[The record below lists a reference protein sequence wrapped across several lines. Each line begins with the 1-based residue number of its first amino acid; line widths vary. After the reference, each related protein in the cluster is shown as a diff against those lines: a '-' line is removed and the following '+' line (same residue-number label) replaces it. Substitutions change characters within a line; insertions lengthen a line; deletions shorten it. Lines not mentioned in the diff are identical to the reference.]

1 QCTHVDKPSQ
11 SVRQHLQQNLKGQER
26 ALESVVGAIE
36 AWEFSR
42 LSSKDRTPLV
52 LAITG
57 PTGTGKTEMSNLL
70 AESLFKRKK
79 RLPNSEKRVPS
90 GLLIF
95 RLAEHLHHCSGKAV
109 VVIDEVQKVIP
120 HTLDVLMEAVSSSA
134 QFSYYKHG
142 VTKNIDT
149 SNVIFVLVSDIG
161 VTDMEQVMIQYE
173 TREEI
178 PTVALE
184 RVVKA
189 ALDDQWKRLD
199 FGKMIDQVR
208 TAAMLLVRRHSHI
221 VEIIALKLKQL
232 DENYRGKYWHRLW
245 IEVSYDRQEGRRS
258 DNIADYMSRLD
269 SVHYK
274 VRSAVINGKVTS
286 SKVFAKYGARDVE
299 TGPIQLLKSKLL
311 RYLRPFNPGTELESA
326 EIWGGAEEGL
336 DPEILLMS
344 NEELRQRIRLLDNDI
359 RIMRSDI
366 QRINHE
372 SNSQRERIKEN
383 NEKVKLNKQLPYL
396 VANVVEILELEDD
409 EDEQD
414 GAATD
419 VDAQRKGKSAVI
431 KTSTR
436 QTIFLP
442 IPGLVEP
449 NGLIPND
456 LVGVNKDSYL
466 ILEKLPSEYDSRVK
480 AMEVDEKPTEEYSD
494 IGGLDKQIQELVEAV
509 VLPMTHKEKF
519 DAIGILPPKG
529 VLLHG
534 PPGTGKTL
542 LARACAKQTD
552 AIFLKLA
559 APQLVQM
566 FIGDGAKL
574 VRDAFELA
582 KEKCKDEDRG
592 GAIIFIDERTMLELL
607 NQLDGFTN
615 NTKIKVIAATN
626 RPDVLDPA
634 LLRSGRLDRKLPHPT
649 EEARARILQ
658 IHSRKMNVDTEA
670 GMLALRRESTVIKHE
685 DFMEGISVV
694 SAKKKATLQYYA

>member
-1 QCTHVDKPSQ
+1 
-11 SVRQHLQQNLKGQER
+11 
-26 ALESVVGAIE
+26 
-36 AWEFSR
+36 
-42 LSSKDRTPLV
+42 
-52 LAITG
+52 
-57 PTGTGKTEMSNLL
+57 MS
-70 AESLFKRKK
+70 A
-79 RLPNSEKRVPS
+79 
-90 GLLIF
+90 
-95 RLAEHLHHCSGKAV
+95 
-109 VVIDEVQKVIP
+109 
-120 HTLDVLMEAVSSSA
+120 
-134 QFSYYKHG
+134 
-142 VTKNIDT
+142 
-149 SNVIFVLVSDIG
+149 
-161 VTDMEQVMIQYE
+161 
-173 TREEI
+173 
-178 PTVALE
+178 
-184 RVVKA
+184 
-189 ALDDQWKRLD
+189 
-199 FGKMIDQVR
+199 
-208 TAAMLLVRRHSHI
+208 
-221 VEIIALKLKQL
+221 
-232 DENYRGKYWHRLW
+232 
-245 IEVSYDRQEGRRS
+245 
-258 DNIADYMSRLD
+258 
-269 SVHYK
+269 
-274 VRSAVINGKVTS
+274 
-286 SKVFAKYGARDVE
+286 
-299 TGPIQLLKSKLL
+299 
-311 RYLRPFNPGTELESA
+311 LESA
-326 EIWGGAEEGL
+326 EIWGGADTDGL

-344 NEELRQRIRLLDNDI
+344 NDELRQRIRLLDNDI

-409 EDEQD
+409 DDEQD

-419 VDAQRKGKSAVI
+419 VDAQRRGKSAVI

-442 IPGLVEP
+442 IPGLVESST
-449 NGLIPND
+449 LIPND

-509 VLPMTHKEKF
+509 VLPMTHKERF
-519 DAIGILPPKG
+519 EAIGIMPPKG

-582 KEKCKDEDRG
+582 KEKCKDQGRG
-592 GAIIFIDERTMLELL
+592 GAIIFIDELDAIGTKRFGGEQSGDREVQRTMLELL

-634 LLRSGRLDRKLPHPT
+634 LLRSGRLDRKIELPHPT

-658 IHSRKMNVDTEA
+658 IHSRKMNVDTEDTNFDELARSTDDFNGAQLKAVCVEA
-670 GMLALRRESTVIKHE
+670 GMLALRRDSNVIKHE
-685 DFMEGISVV
+685 DFMEGILVV